1 MLDFVRL
8 FAPHITSDQLEQTR
22 HVRSQ
27 SDIDNLFKDARLP
40 VRGGCN
46 DNIIEAA

>member
-1 MLDFVRL
+1 MLDFVQL

-27 SDIDNLFKDARLP
+27 TDIDALFRDARLP
-40 VRGGCN
+40 VRGGCR
-46 DNIIEAA
+46 DDIIEAA